1 VKQIAHLRA
10 DRAIQEGF
18 ESSPSLKIPQEEW
31 SVLRDCDRQVLAL
44 NLFGLSNDEIAQRV
58 NLKNSVVASSSI
70 LRASKA
76 LGIDKAKRD
85 EMRSGIERLSNPKLI
100 SGYRDINE
108 RDRLIGYFYNKASP
122 LASNSE
128 IFSFSPAYIE
138 KLIKKF
144 LRKLVPIDQKI
155 LKLELKQKLKHSE
168 IAPLVQLDKSRVF
181 SRSVAFKKQVREYID
196 SYLNLKSWLPR
207 QLDPEMAALL
217 GKRDI
222 AILRSFLKD
231 DDIGIMAQDHS
242 IKEKRVHE
250 LLAKIAKKLGLNREE
265 FYEIKEHNLNKRD
278 FQYLYRNLLIFLFP
292 PQGTIL
298 EKLKDLGKIFDPQS
312 LFNSV
317 VGEIKNFNPRTNKR
331 YFKLMLQGYSQG
343 AISRK
348 LDISQSSISV
358 SLGRTRLRLLTFLE
372 DKLKNEAQKA

>member
-1 VKQIAHLRA
+1 
-10 DRAIQEGF
+10 
-18 ESSPSLKIPQEEW
+18 
-31 SVLRDCDRQVLAL
+31 
-44 NLFGLSNDEIAQRV
+44 
-58 NLKNSVVASSSI
+58 
-70 LRASKA
+70 
-76 LGIDKAKRD
+76 
-85 EMRSGIERLSNPKLI
+85 MRSGIERLSNPKLI

-108 RDRLIGYFYNKASP
+108 RDRLIGYFYNKASS

-372 DKLKNEAQKA
+372 DKLKNEAQKACF